1 MHVDVNLIL
10 GLGPDG
16 KSSSLL
22 FPLRETKPRFRK
34 RDKVR
39 FYTTKMLRKVIS
51 DKIFKKGPSKI
62 CKRRLFKQF
71 NLLKQSVSIQIFK
84 RLSFTSFV
92 PFLNTLSYLFSCFL
106 SQLFLNNYFKR
117 WFDSPHPKL
126 SFCFNGKYFSE
137 LLFYYSII
145 LGLVLEIV
153 NWVC

>member
-51 DKIFKKGPSKI
+51 DKTFKNGPSKI
-62 CKRRLFKQF
+62 CVRRP
-71 NLLKQSVSIQIFK
+71 LKSLK
-84 RLSFTSFV
+84 
-92 PFLNTLSYLFSCFL
+92 
-106 SQLFLNNYFKR
+106 
-117 WFDSPHPKL
+117 
-126 SFCFNGKYFSE
+126 
-137 LLFYYSII
+137 
-145 LGLVLEIV
+145 
-153 NWVC
+153 